1 VKAAAAE
8 SIERLSAAQQRL
20 VERHLHLADQI
31 ARWFGRTT
39 PPHVRAEVA
48 SIARHGLVLAAAA
61 FHPDCGHS
69 FGRFARGRIRGLVS
83 HELRRRSVAAN
94 DVLLDAPGPDG
105 ERAELGDAYADGM
118 LACVT
123 GDGSRRASLGPRGRA
138 RRAARRGVR
147 VRRAGAGARRARAA
161 RARALAA
168 ALRGEARVAR
178 DRRAARCLGVDRAA
192 RARGLFGSAAQAAA
206 GAEGRECSVTAGRS
220 TMDFAGAW
228 L

>member
-123 GDGSRRASLGPRGRA
+123 GDGSRRASLGPEAELAERHDGAYVSAALALARAELEPRA
-138 RRAARRGVR
+138 RELLRLRYEERLEWREIAGRLGVSESTARREHEACLDR
-147 VRRAGAGARRARAA
+147 LHRRLQARK
-161 RARALAA
+161 
-168 ALRGEARVAR
+168 VA
-178 DRRAARCLGVDRAA
+178 
-192 RARGLFGSAAQAAA
+192 SAA
-206 GAEGRECSVTAGRS
+206 
-220 TMDFAGAW
+220 
-228 L
+228 